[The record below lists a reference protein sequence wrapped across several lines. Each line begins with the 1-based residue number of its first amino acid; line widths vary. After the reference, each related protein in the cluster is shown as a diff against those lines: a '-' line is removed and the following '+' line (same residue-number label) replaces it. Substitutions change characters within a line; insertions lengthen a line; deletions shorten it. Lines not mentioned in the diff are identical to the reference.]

1 MIFIKEEWKF
11 IDGYDDKYMVSNMG
25 RIKKKSIK
33 TGTYVIANLNLN
45 KKGYLIYTFYKDGI
59 ARCMLIHRLVA
70 KYFIPNPNNLPIV
83 NHINENKADAR
94 YFNLEWCSQK
104 YNMNVGTV
112 KERKVKSL
120 LSNSDVML
128 RKVVLLNTGEI
139 FSNINRAYMDT
150 GIPIEDILNSCNNST
165 FIHNTKTFINDV
177 IFAYYDDVR
186 NIMASKYGVDIY
198 ISCEM

>member
-1 MIFIKEEWKF
+1 
-11 IDGYDDKYMVSNMG
+11 MVSNMG
-25 RIKKKSIK
+25 RIKKKS
-33 TGTYVIANLNLN
+33 TSSDTYVIVNLNLS
-45 KKGYLIYTFYKDGI
+45 KGGYLAYTFYRDGV
-59 ARCMLIHRLVA
+59 AKRMLVHRLVA

-104 YNMNVGTV
+104 HNMNVGTA

-120 LSNSDVML
+120 MSNADVML

-139 FSNINRAYMDT
+139 FNNINRAYIDT
-150 GIPIEDILNSCNNST
+150 GIPIEDILNSCNNSI

-177 IFAYYDDVR
+177 LFAYYDDVR
-186 NIMASKYGVDIY
+186 NAMASKYGIDIY
-198 ISCEM
+198 MNCENVVK